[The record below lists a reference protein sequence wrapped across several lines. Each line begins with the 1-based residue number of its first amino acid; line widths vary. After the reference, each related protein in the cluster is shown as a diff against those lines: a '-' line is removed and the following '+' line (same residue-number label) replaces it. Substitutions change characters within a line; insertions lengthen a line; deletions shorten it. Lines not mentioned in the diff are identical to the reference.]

1 MSFSEPCALAVD
13 FGGTSIKMGVTAG
26 ERILATADRIPT
38 AMFESPQAIIDAMI
52 ASARTLRGQFPSAC
66 VMGMG
71 MPGWCDYQRGVL
83 YQLTN
88 VRVWDREI
96 PVKEMM
102 EQALGLPVVLAYAE
116 WKMGAG
122 RGMSSL
128 VCLTMGTG
136 IGGGIVVHDRM
147 LRGRRLSAAELGQT
161 SIHYQGKTGPFGSR
175 GAIEEYIGK
184 LGKKLFLLFCWLF
197 CILAAEAVK
206 RYAGA
211 GIIKTVDECTPRH
224 LDEAARSGCPIAL
237 QLWEDTAEMLGCL
250 IMNLMYTLVPD
261 AFIIGGGVAKAG
273 DLLMKPLLEN
283 LRKQLFPLLMEDLK
297 ILPARFGA
305 EAGLLGA
312 GAMAMDEFMGM
323 GILERFKN
331 QKSTQTFC

>member
-26 ERILATADRIPT
+26 DRILATADRIPT
-38 AMFESPQAIIDAMI
+38 AMFESPQAIIEAMI
-52 ASARTLRGQFPSAC
+52 AAALNLHEQFPSAC

-71 MPGWCDYQRGVL
+71 MPGWCDYYKGAL

-96 PVKEMM
+96 PVKELM
-102 EQALGLPVVLAYAE
+102 EEALGLPVVLDNDANCMAYAE
-116 WKMGAG
+116 WKLGAG
-122 RGMSSL
+122 RGMTSL
-128 VCLTMGTG
+128 VCLTLGTG
-136 IGGGIVVHDRM
+136 IGGGIVVHDRL
-147 LRGRRLSAAELGQT
+147 LRGRRLSAGELGQT
-161 SIHYQGKTGPFGSR
+161 SIHYQGKPGPFGNR
-175 GAIEEYIGK
+175 GAIEEYIGNNE
-184 LGKKLFLLFCWLF
+184 
-197 CILAAEAVK
+197 LAAEAVK

-211 GIIKTVDECTPRH
+211 GIVKTVSECTPRD
-224 LDEAARSGCPIAL
+224 LDEAARAGCPIAL
-237 QLWEDTAEMLGCL
+237 QMWEDTAEMLACL

-273 DLLMKPLLEN
+273 DLLMKPLLKN
-283 LRKQLFPLLMEDLK
+283 LREQLFPMHMEELK

-312 GAMAMDEFMGM
+312 GAMAMDEFLGL
-323 GILERFKN
+323 GVLERFKK
-331 QKSTQTFC
+331 QEVSPILC

>member
-26 ERILATADRIPT
+26 DRILATADRIPT
-38 AMFESPQAIIDAMI
+38 TMFESPQAIIDAMV
-52 ASARTLRGQFPSAC
+52 ATALGLREQFPTAC

-71 MPGWCDYQRGVL
+71 MPGWCDYYKGVL

-88 VRVWDREI
+88 VKVWDHEI

-102 EQALGLPVVLAYAE
+102 ERAVGLPVVLDNDANCMAYAE
-116 WKMGAG
+116 WKLGAG

-136 IGGGIVVHDRM
+136 IGGGIVLHDRI
-147 LRGRRLSAAELGQT
+147 LRGRRISAAEFGQT
-161 SIHYQGKTGPFGSR
+161 SIHYQGKTGPFGNR
-175 GAIEEYIGK
+175 GAIEEYIGNNE
-184 LGKKLFLLFCWLF
+184 
-197 CILAAEAVK
+197 LAAEAVR

-211 GIIKTVDECTPRH
+211 GIDKKVDECTPRD
-224 LDEAARSGCPIAL
+224 LDVAARAGCPVAL
-237 QLWEDTAEMLGCL
+237 QLWEDTAEILACL

-273 DLLMKPLLEN
+273 DLLMKSLLAN
-283 LRKQLFPLLMEDLK
+283 LRAQMFPLLMEDLV
-297 ILPARFGA
+297 ILPARFGS

-312 GAMAMDEFMGM
+312 GAMAMDEFLGY
-323 GILERFKN
+323 GVLERFKRE
-331 QKSTQTFC
+331 

>member
-1 MSFSEPCALAVD
+1 MIKRLFLLAALAGVWSVSAQNGTLHLRLVD
-13 FGGTSIKMGVTAG
+13 RVT
-26 ERILATADRIPT
+26 
-38 AMFESPQAIIDAMI
+38 
-52 ASARTLRGQFPSAC
+52 
-66 VMGMG
+66 
-71 MPGWCDYQRGVL
+71 
-83 YQLTN
+83 
-88 VRVWDREI
+88 RE
-96 PVKEMM
+96 
-102 EQALGLPVVLAYAE
+102 PVVGAVAELRSQADTAQTPFYAASDID
-116 WKMGAG
+116 GAALLQRVPAG
-122 RGMSSL
+122 AWRLRVTSLGYEALERELRTSGGKTDLGTLEMSPGAEAIESV

-175 GAIEEYIGK
+175 GAIEEYIGNNE
-184 LGKKLFLLFCWLF
+184 
-197 CILAAEAVK
+197 LAAEAVK

>member
-102 EQALGLPVVLAYAE
+102 EQALGLPVVLDNDANCMAYAE

-175 GAIEEYIGK
+175 GAIEEYIGNNE
-184 LGKKLFLLFCWLF
+184 
-197 CILAAEAVK
+197 LAAEAVK

-237 QLWEDTAEMLGCL
+237 QLWEDTAEMLGGL

>member
-13 FGGTSIKMGVTAG
+13 FGGTSIKMGVTTG
-26 ERILATADRIPT
+26 DRILATADRIPT

-52 ASARTLRGQFPSAC
+52 SAALTLREQFPTAC

-71 MPGWCDYQRGVL
+71 MPGWCDYYKGVL

-88 VRVWDREI
+88 VRVWDHEVPVREL
-96 PVKEMM
+96 M
-102 EQALGLPVVLAYAE
+102 EQALGLPVVLDNDANCMAYAE
-116 WKMGAG
+116 WKLGAG

-147 LRGRRLSAAELGQT
+147 VRGKRLSAGELGQT
-161 SIHYQGKTGPFGSR
+161 SIHYQGKPGPFGNR
-175 GAIEEYIGK
+175 GAIEEYIGNNE
-184 LGKKLFLLFCWLF
+184 
-197 CILAAEAVK
+197 LAAEAVK

-211 GIIKTVDECTPRH
+211 GITRTLGECTPKL
-224 LDEAARSGCPIAL
+224 LDEAARAGCPVAL
-237 QLWEDTAEMLGCL
+237 QLWEDTGEMLACL

-273 DLLMKPLLEN
+273 DLLMKPLLAN
-283 LRKQLFPLLMEDLK
+283 LKAQLFPLHMEELQ

-312 GAMAMDEFMGM
+312 GAMAMDELMGL
-323 GILERFKN
+323 GVLERFKRHEVS
-331 QKSTQTFC
+331 KVLR

>member
-1 MSFSEPCALAVD
+1 MTASTIPSIGID
-13 FGGTSIKMGVTAG
+13 FGGTSIKMGVVKGA
-26 ERILATADRIPT
+26 EVIAHAPSIATQEYGNPDQLIEAIAQFVNMLRLNHP
-38 AMFESPQAIIDAMI
+38 EVQAI
-52 ASARTLRGQFPSAC
+52 
-66 VMGMG
+66 GMG
-71 MPGWCDYQRGVL
+71 MPGFVNFYQGTV
-83 YQLTN
+83 YTLTN
-88 VRVWDREI
+88 VPGWNNV
-96 PVKEMM
+96 PVRDML
-102 EQALGLPVVLAYAE
+102 QAACGLPVYVENDANCMAYAE

-147 LRGRRLSAAELGQT
+147 LRGRRLSAAELGQI

-175 GAIEEYIGK
+175 GAIEEYIGNNE
-184 LGKKLFLLFCWLF
+184 
-197 CILAAEAVK
+197 LAAEAVK

-323 GILERFKN
+323 GILERFKD

>member
-1 MSFSEPCALAVD
+1 MTASTIPSIGID
-13 FGGTSIKMGVTAG
+13 FGGTSIKMGVVKGA
-26 ERILATADRIPT
+26 EVIAHAPSIATQEYGNPDQLIEAIAQFVNMLRLNHP
-38 AMFESPQAIIDAMI
+38 EVQAI
-52 ASARTLRGQFPSAC
+52 
-66 VMGMG
+66 GMG
-71 MPGWCDYQRGVL
+71 MPGFVNFYQGTV
-83 YQLTN
+83 YTLTN
-88 VRVWDREI
+88 VPGWNNV
-96 PVKEMM
+96 PVRDML
-102 EQALGLPVVLAYAE
+102 QAACGLPVYVENDANCMAYAE

-175 GAIEEYIGK
+175 GAIEEYIGNNE
-184 LGKKLFLLFCWLF
+184 
-197 CILAAEAVK
+197 LAAVK

>member
-26 ERILATADRIPT
+26 DRILATADRIPT
-38 AMFESPQAIIDAMI
+38 AMFESPQAIIEAMI
-52 ASARTLRGQFPSAC
+52 AAALNLREQFPSAC

-71 MPGWCDYQRGVL
+71 MPGWCDYYKGAL

-96 PVKEMM
+96 PVKELM
-102 EQALGLPVVLAYAE
+102 EEALGLPVVLDNDANCMAYAE
-116 WKMGAG
+116 WKLGAG
-122 RGMSSL
+122 RGMTSL
-128 VCLTMGTG
+128 VCLTLGTG
-136 IGGGIVVHDRM
+136 IGGGIVVHDRL
-147 LRGRRLSAAELGQT
+147 LRGRRLSAGELGQT
-161 SIHYQGKTGPFGSR
+161 SIHYQGKPGPFGNR
-175 GAIEEYIGK
+175 GAIEEYIGNNE
-184 LGKKLFLLFCWLF
+184 
-197 CILAAEAVK
+197 LAAEAVK

-211 GIIKTVDECTPRH
+211 GIVKTVSECTPRD
-224 LDEAARSGCPIAL
+224 LDEAARAGCPIAL
-237 QLWEDTAEMLGCL
+237 QMWEDTAEMLSCL

-273 DLLMKPLLEN
+273 DLLMKPLLKN
-283 LRKQLFPLLMEDLK
+283 LREQLFPMHMEELK

-312 GAMAMDEFMGM
+312 GAMAMDEFLGL
-323 GILERFKN
+323 GVLERFKK
-331 QKSTQTFC
+331 QEVSPILC

>member
-102 EQALGLPVVLAYAE
+102 EQALGLPVVLDNDANCMAYAE

-122 RGMSSL
+122 RGMSSRG
-128 VCLTMGTG
+128 CLTMGTG

-175 GAIEEYIGK
+175 GAIEEYIGNNE
-184 LGKKLFLLFCWLF
+184 
-197 CILAAEAVK
+197 LAAEAVK

>member
-26 ERILATADRIPT
+26 ERILTTADRIPT

-102 EQALGLPVVLAYAE
+102 EQALGLPVVLDNDANCMAYAE

-175 GAIEEYIGK
+175 GAIEEYIGNNE
-184 LGKKLFLLFCWLF
+184 
-197 CILAAEAVK
+197 LAAEAVK
-206 RYAGA
+206 RYAGRESSRRWMNA
-211 GIIKTVDECTPRH
+211 RPGIWTRLP
-224 LDEAARSGCPIAL
+224 G
-237 QLWEDTAEMLGCL
+237 
-250 IMNLMYTLVPD
+250 PD
-261 AFIIGGGVAKAG
+261 V
-273 DLLMKPLLEN
+273 L
-283 LRKQLFPLLMEDLK
+283 
-297 ILPARFGA
+297 
-305 EAGLLGA
+305 
-312 GAMAMDEFMGM
+312 
-323 GILERFKN
+323 
-331 QKSTQTFC
+331 

>member
-102 EQALGLPVVLAYAE
+102 EQALGLPVVLDNDANCMAYAE

-147 LRGRRLSAAELGQT
+147 LRGRRPSAAELGQT

-175 GAIEEYIGK
+175 GAIEEYIGNNE
-184 LGKKLFLLFCWLF
+184 
-197 CILAAEAVK
+197 LAAEAVK

>member
-71 MPGWCDYQRGVL
+71 MPGWCEYQRGVL

-102 EQALGLPVVLAYAE
+102 EQALGLPVVLDNDANCMAYAE

-175 GAIEEYIGK
+175 GAIEEYIGNNE
-184 LGKKLFLLFCWLF
+184 
-197 CILAAEAVK
+197 LAAEAVK

-224 LDEAARSGCPIAL
+224 LDVAARSGCPIAL

-312 GAMAMDEFMGM
+312 GAMAMDEFLGM

>member
-102 EQALGLPVVLAYAE
+102 EQALGLPVVLDNDANCMAYAE

-175 GAIEEYIGK
+175 GAIEEYIGNNE
-184 LGKKLFLLFCWLF
+184 
-197 CILAAEAVK
+197 LAAEAVK

-250 IMNLMYTLVPD
+250 IMHLMYTLVPD

>member
-26 ERILATADRIPT
+26 DRILATADRIPT
-38 AMFESPQAIIDAMI
+38 AMFESPQAIIEAMI
-52 ASARTLRGQFPSAC
+52 AAALNLREQFPSAC

-71 MPGWCDYQRGVL
+71 MPGWCDYYKGAL

-96 PVKEMM
+96 PVKELM
-102 EQALGLPVVLAYAE
+102 EEALGLPVVLDNDANCMAYAE
-116 WKMGAG
+116 WKLGAG
-122 RGMSSL
+122 RGMTSL
-128 VCLTMGTG
+128 VCLTLGTG
-136 IGGGIVVHDRM
+136 IGGGIVLHDRL
-147 LRGRRLSAAELGQT
+147 LRGRRLSAGELGQT
-161 SIHYQGKTGPFGSR
+161 SIHYQGKPGPFGNR
-175 GAIEEYIGK
+175 GAIEEYIGNNE
-184 LGKKLFLLFCWLF
+184 
-197 CILAAEAVK
+197 LAAEAVK

-211 GIIKTVDECTPRH
+211 GIVKTVSECTPRD
-224 LDEAARSGCPIAL
+224 LDEAARAGCPIAL
-237 QLWEDTAEMLGCL
+237 QMWEDTAEMLSCL

-273 DLLMKPLLEN
+273 DLLMKPLLKN
-283 LRKQLFPLLMEDLK
+283 LREQLFPMHMEELK

-312 GAMAMDEFMGM
+312 GAMAMDEFLGL
-323 GILERFKN
+323 GVLERFKK
-331 QKSTQTFC
+331 QEVSQIFC

>member
-26 ERILATADRIPT
+26 DRILATADRIPT
-38 AMFESPQAIIDAMI
+38 AMFESPQAIIEAMI
-52 ASARTLRGQFPSAC
+52 AAALNLREQFPSAC

-71 MPGWCDYQRGVL
+71 MPGWCDYYKGAL

-96 PVKEMM
+96 PVKELM
-102 EQALGLPVVLAYAE
+102 EEALGLPVVLDNDANCMAYAE
-116 WKMGAG
+116 WKLGAG
-122 RGMSSL
+122 RGMTSL
-128 VCLTMGTG
+128 VCLTLGTG
-136 IGGGIVVHDRM
+136 IGGGIVLHDRL
-147 LRGRRLSAAELGQT
+147 LRGRRLSAGELGQT
-161 SIHYQGKTGPFGSR
+161 SIHYQGKPGPFGNR
-175 GAIEEYIGK
+175 GAIEEYIGNNE
-184 LGKKLFLLFCWLF
+184 
-197 CILAAEAVK
+197 LAAEAVK

-211 GIIKTVDECTPRH
+211 GIVKTMSECTPRN
-224 LDEAARSGCPIAL
+224 LDEAARAGCPIAL
-237 QLWEDTAEMLGCL
+237 QMWEDTAEMLSCL

-273 DLLMKPLLEN
+273 DLLMKPLLKN
-283 LRKQLFPLLMEDLK
+283 LREQLFPMHMEELK

-312 GAMAMDEFMGM
+312 GAMAMDEFLGL
-323 GILERFKN
+323 GVLERFKK
-331 QKSTQTFC
+331 QEVSQILC

>member
-102 EQALGLPVVLAYAE
+102 EQALGLPVVLDTDANCMAYAE

-175 GAIEEYIGK
+175 GAIEEYIGNNE
-184 LGKKLFLLFCWLF
+184 
-197 CILAAEAVK
+197 LAAEAVK

-250 IMNLMYTLVPD
+250 IMNLMYTLVRD

>member
-102 EQALGLPVVLAYAE
+102 EQALASPSCWIMTPTAWLMRNGRWAP
-116 WKMGAG
+116 GA
-122 RGMSSL
+122 
-128 VCLTMGTG
+128 
-136 IGGGIVVHDRM
+136 
-147 LRGRRLSAAELGQT
+147 A
-161 SIHYQGKTGPFGSR
+161 
-175 GAIEEYIGK
+175 
-184 LGKKLFLLFCWLF
+184 
-197 CILAAEAVK
+197 
-206 RYAGA
+206 
-211 GIIKTVDECTPRH
+211 
-224 LDEAARSGCPIAL
+224 CPA
-237 QLWEDTAEMLGCL
+237 WCA
-250 IMNLMYTLVPD
+250 
-261 AFIIGGGVAKAG
+261 
-273 DLLMKPLLEN
+273 
-283 LRKQLFPLLMEDLK
+283 
-297 ILPARFGA
+297 
-305 EAGLLGA
+305 
-312 GAMAMDEFMGM
+312 
-323 GILERFKN
+323 
-331 QKSTQTFC
+331 

>member
-26 ERILATADRIPT
+26 DRILATADRIPT
-38 AMFESPQAIIDAMI
+38 AMFESPQAIIEAMI
-52 ASARTLRGQFPSAC
+52 AAALNLREQFPSAC

-71 MPGWCDYQRGVL
+71 MPGWCDYYKGAL

-96 PVKEMM
+96 PVKELM
-102 EQALGLPVVLAYAE
+102 EEALGLPVVLDNDANCMAYAE
-116 WKMGAG
+116 WKLGAG
-122 RGMSSL
+122 RGMTSL
-128 VCLTMGTG
+128 VCLTLGTG
-136 IGGGIVVHDRM
+136 IGGGIVVHDRL
-147 LRGRRLSAAELGQT
+147 LRGRRLSAGELGQT
-161 SIHYQGKTGPFGSR
+161 SIHYQGKPGPFGNR
-175 GAIEEYIGK
+175 GAIEEYIGNNE
-184 LGKKLFLLFCWLF
+184 
-197 CILAAEAVK
+197 LAAEAVK

-211 GIIKTVDECTPRH
+211 GIVKTVRECTPRD
-224 LDEAARSGCPIAL
+224 LDEAARAGCPIAL
-237 QLWEDTAEMLGCL
+237 QMWEDTAEMLSCL

-273 DLLMKPLLEN
+273 DLLMKPLLKN
-283 LRKQLFPLLMEDLK
+283 LREQLFPMHMEELK

-312 GAMAMDEFMGM
+312 GAMAMDEFLGL
-323 GILERFKN
+323 GVLERFKK
-331 QKSTQTFC
+331 QEVSPILC

>member
-102 EQALGLPVVLAYAE
+102 EQALGLPVVLDNDANCMAYAE

-175 GAIEEYIGK
+175 GAIEEYIGNNE
-184 LGKKLFLLFCWLF
+184 
-197 CILAAEAVK
+197 LAAEAVK

-237 QLWEDTAEMLGCL
+237 QLWEDTAEMLGCVF
-250 IMNLMYTLVPD
+250 MNLMYTLVPD

>member
-102 EQALGLPVVLAYAE
+102 EQALGLPVVLDNDANCMAYAE
-116 WKMGAG
+116 WKLGAG

-136 IGGGIVVHDRM
+136 IGRGIVVHDRM

-175 GAIEEYIGK
+175 GAIEEYIGNNE
-184 LGKKLFLLFCWLF
+184 
-197 CILAAEAVK
+197 LAAEAVK

-323 GILERFKN
+323 GILERFKD